1 MSNKEIAQILLDV
14 KAVHLSPEDPF
25 TWTSGIKSPIYC
37 DNRQIISYPEHR
49 KTIAVEFAQ
58 MIRQQHPEVEVIAGT
73 ATAGIPHAA
82 FVADALNL
90 PMIYVRS
97 SSKVHGLENLIEGK
111 LDKNSKVVVIEDM
124 VSTGKSSVAAVK
136 AVEET
141 GAKVLKTYSIFTYGL
156 QKSKNAFKEINHTY
170 QALCTVDTLLDVA
183 ENNKNITKAQAQDVR
198 EFIKSL
204 D

>member
-1 MSNKEIAQILLDV
+1 MSNRDVGKILLDI
-14 KAVHLSPEDPF
+14 KAVHLSPAQPF

-58 MIRQQHPEVEVIAGT
+58 MIRQQNPEVEVIAGT

-82 FVADALNL
+82 FVAEELNL

-97 SSKVHGLENLIEGK
+97 SSKGHGLQNLIEGR
-111 LDKNSKVVVIEDM
+111 LDQGAKVVVIEDM

-136 AVEET
+136 AIEEF

-156 QKSKNAFKEINHTY
+156 EKAANAFKEINHTY
-170 QALCTVDTLLDVA
+170 TALCTVDTLLDVA
-183 ENNKNITKAQAQDVR
+183 ENNKIVTDSEAKEVR
-198 EFIKSL
+198 DFIKSL

>member
-1 MSNKEIAQILLDV
+1 MSNTEIAQILLDV
-14 KAVHLSPEDPF
+14 KAVHLSPDDPF

-49 KTIAVEFAQ
+49 KIIANEFAKIIKRDYPQ
-58 MIRQQHPEVEVIAGT
+58 VQVIAGT

-82 FVADALNL
+82 FVAEALNL

-97 SSKVHGLENLIEGK
+97 SSKGHGLENLIEGK
-111 LDKNSKVVVIEDM
+111 LDKDSKVVVIEDM

-136 AVEET
+136 AVEEAGT
-141 GAKVLKTYSIFTYGL
+141 KVLKTYSIFTYGL
-156 QKSKNAFKEINHTY
+156 QKSENAFKEINHSY

-183 ENNKNITKAQAQDVR
+183 ENNKNITNAQAQIVR

>member
-1 MSNKEIAQILLDV
+1 MSNTEIAQILLDV
-14 KAVHLSPEDPF
+14 KAVHLSPDDPF

-49 KTIAVEFAQ
+49 KIIANEFAKIIKRDYPQ
-58 MIRQQHPEVEVIAGT
+58 VQVIAGT

-82 FVADALNL
+82 FVAEALNL

-97 SSKVHGLENLIEGK
+97 SSKGHGLENLIEGK
-111 LDKNSKVVVIEDM
+111 LDKDSKVVVIEDM

-136 AVEET
+136 AVEEA

-156 QKSKNAFKEINHTY
+156 QKSENAFKEINHSY

-183 ENNKNITKAQAQDVR
+183 ENNKNITNAQAQIVR